1 MKKILLIAAVA
12 MMSVAC
18 CCKGEKKECCKEG
31 EQKECCKEGECKKE
45 CCKDADKKWS
55 PYFEGGIGSNCYY
68 AIAEFLGGKM
78 DWKEGKTWDL
88 HTFKFK

>member
-18 CCKGEKKECCKEG
+18 CSKGEKKECCKEG

-45 CCKDADKKWS
+45 CCKDADKKCCDAS
-55 PYFEGGIGSNCYY
+55 KACCKEAEKQCCQQ
-68 AIAEFLGGKM
+68 AAETETLKEEIAEEEALIKA
-78 DWKEGKTWDL
+78 E
-88 HTFKFK
+88 

>member
-18 CCKGEKKECCKEG
+18 CSKGEKKECCKEG

-45 CCKDADKKWS
+45 CCKDADKKCCDAS
-55 PYFEGGIGSNCYY
+55 KECCQK
-68 AIAEFLGGKM
+68 AAEAEALKEEIAEEEALIKA
-78 DWKEGKTWDL
+78 E
-88 HTFKFK
+88 